1 MYSIIDACYRSIRYP
16 IERAELMRSRVL
28 IPIFLTAMSVCG
40 MCLAADISI
49 QSGLN
54 YNYWDSDANDRGSQT
69 YVPITIDGGYRNMS
83 VKVLT
88 AFAHTDGDAPDGQD
102 QSLSS
107 VIDTKVNLS
116 YAVLERLPVDIL
128 FGVDVNVP
136 TGKTK
141 LDFTELQ
148 LLRNPDLVTITR
160 YGEGF
165 NVNPTVTVA
174 KQQERWAIG
183 FGVGYLWRGE
193 YDFSEDI
200 LNYDPG
206 DIFNLTVEAVY
217 AFTDRWQ
224 GRLFGEFALY
234 GTDELD
240 VQDYYREGDYLMAGV
255 GADYIEKQWEASFSV
270 KGIFRGKSEFQEEDL
285 ALTTED
291 RNSYGDEY
299 HVDLSWLYR
308 LNSQTAI
315 SSNLRYLYLSEN
327 DYDSTASL
335 YFGSKQKIS
344 LGVALQRQFS
354 ADLTGRVGLD
364 GYQLDEDRNWYHT
377 DDRVYRGFL
386 VDFSITKAF

>member
-1 MYSIIDACYRSIRYP
+1 MKAHV
-16 IERAELMRSRVL
+16 LMLFVFLL
-28 IPIFLTAMSVCG
+28 I
-40 MCLAADISI
+40 CLPGSAGAADISI

-54 YNYWDSDANDRGSQT
+54 TNWWDSDADDRGSQT
-69 YVPITIDGGYRNMS
+69 YVPVTIDGGYQNMS

-88 AFAHTDGDAPDGQD
+88 AFAHTDGEASGDRD

-116 YAVLERLPVDIL
+116 YALLEKLPVDIL
-128 FGVDVNVP
+128 FGVDVNLP

-148 LLRNPDLVTITR
+148 LLRNPDLVTINR

-174 KQQERWAIG
+174 KQQDRWAIG
-183 FGVGYLWRGE
+183 FGVGFLWRGE

-200 LNYDPG
+200 LDYDPG
-206 DIFNLTVEAVY
+206 DIFNLTAEAVY

-255 GADYIEKQWEASFSV
+255 GADYIEKLWEASFSV
-270 KGIFRGKSEFQEEDL
+270 KGIFRGKSEFQEADL
-285 ALTTED
+285 ALATED
-291 RNSYGDEY
+291 QNSYGDEY

-308 LNSQTAI
+308 LNAQTVI

-327 DYDSTASL
+327 DYESTSPL

-344 LGVALQRQFS
+344 LGAALQRQFS
-354 ADLTGRVGLD
+354 PDLTGKFGLD
-364 GYQLDEDRNWYHT
+364 GYLLDEERNWYHT
-377 DDRVYRGFL
+377 DDRLYRGFL